1 MRSLNDSRWVFFV
14 RCGCAQSFDDLF
26 SSNESIYVY
35 VTLWNE
41 LDLNS
46 IAPPVCI
53 HAWIYATTISF
64 HNFQTKIG
72 RSFVWFFYFRSTS
85 IKNID
90 AFAYTIFV
98 SFLPKLMCCCCCWRL
113 RFSCPWLC
121 NKTTI
126 FSSYCLHSFILNFM
140 YSFFVIATKIRLFVF
155 FRSLLFFFLFFV
167 LFCKRKTFGADYD
180 RSEKNRIV
188 MISVQLTPQ
197 TVWSCGDHLLLSIRY
212 DRSWL
217 VFLAFFRVLHVKWEF
232 SLNDSKWLGKFFRW
246 SEAVVISF
254 CSPCV

>member
-1 MRSLNDSRWVFFV
+1 MKNTKPEKNNTTTKWDYHKSTVSQIETWRKQMRSLNDSRWVFFV

-90 AFAYTIFV
+90 AFAYTIF
-98 SFLPKLMCCCCCWRL
+98 
-113 RFSCPWLC
+113 
-121 NKTTI
+121 
-126 FSSYCLHSFILNFM
+126 
-140 YSFFVIATKIRLFVF
+140 
-155 FRSLLFFFLFFV
+155 FLFFQSWCAAV
-167 LFCKRKTFGADYD
+167 EGCVFPAPDFAIKPQYFPVTVCIHSFWILCTLF
-180 RSEKNRIV
+180 
-188 MISVQLTPQ
+188 
-197 TVWSCGDHLLLSIRY
+197 LL
-212 DRSWL
+212 
-217 VFLAFFRVLHVKWEF
+217 
-232 SLNDSKWLGKFFRW
+232 
-246 SEAVVISF
+246 
-254 CSPCV
+254 